1 MISGTFWGP
10 DFNNAANKQFVEE
23 FEKKFNRIPSQ
34 YAAQSYDAALLLDS
48 AIAKVKGNVADK
60 KAFGAALKAA
70 DFKSV
75 RGDFKFGNN
84 HFPIQDQHIFEV
96 AKDAKGRVSLKTI
109 ATPLK
114 NHVDAY
120 ASLCKM

>member
-1 MISGTFWGP
+1 MRLWPHFRQAVVNLAVARSAPGAMAVP
-10 DFNNAANKQFVEE
+10 EAREMLAEAAR
-23 FEKKFNRIPSQ
+23 EK
-34 YAAQSYDAALLLDS
+34 ALE
-48 AIAKVKGNVADK
+48 K
-60 KAFGAALKAA
+60 A

-75 RGDFKFGNN
+75 RGSFKFGNN

-114 NHVDAY
+114 NHQDAY
-120 ASLCKM
+120 AADCKM